1 VAHKRNGQ
9 VRVTANRGYYTAPRT
24 DLDAYA
30 AWRIDAKRLL
40 RLSLAN
46 LLRENEGFEPSY
58 ADPVTG
64 LEKRRFYFTGPLR
77 ATLTYQLTF

>member
-1 VAHKRNGQ
+1 
-9 VRVTANRGYYTAPRT
+9 
-24 DLDAYA
+24 
-30 AWRIDAKRLL
+30 LL

-64 LEKRRFYFTGPLR
+64 LEKRRFYFAGPLR
-77 ATLTYQLTF
+77 ATLTYQLAF